1 MHERTP
7 PSTPQD
13 TEAETTVDDIA
24 EPVLQLAR
32 TFSHTRTFSALST
45 NINPFLTQDSRLDPK
60 SPDFEPESWVKALL
74 HAFSKDPSKHPRY
87 TAGVSWRNLSVH
99 GFSDPTEYQKDVF
112 NVIWRSPLAALDWFA
127 KRKQKVK
134 IISEFDGL
142 VKSGELLLVLGRPGR
157 YVIELTDHLIS
168 YLTLVQW
175 RFYAAQDDRWTYP
188 RFTPRRLIRVQLPR
202 YLPLPSSLHH
212 LTLQVFPGT

>member
-1 MHERTP
+1 MYAIAP

-13 TEAETTVDDIA
+13 TEAETAVEDTA

-32 TFSHTRTFSALST
+32 TFSLTRTFSALST
-45 NINPFLTQDSRLDPK
+45 NINPFLAQDSHLDPK

-74 HAFSKDPSKHPRY
+74 HTFSKDPSKHPRY

-99 GFSDPTEYQKDVF
+99 GFSDPTEFQKDVF
-112 NVIWRSPLAALDWFA
+112 NVVWRSPLAALNWFA

-134 IISEFDGL
+134 IISDFDGL

-157 YVIELTDHLIS
+157 YVINDCNHYCDSNIKL
-168 YLTLVQW
+168 QW
-175 RFYAAQDDRWTYP
+175 CFYTSQNDRWAYS
-188 RFTPRRLIRVQLPR
+188 RLTPRRLIRVQLPR
-202 YLPLPSSLHH
+202 YPPPNHAVSRRLI
-212 LTLQVFPGT
+212 F